1 MTSPVKESKSH
12 KAVRMAIVRIE
23 NGRPSVISKERKI
36 SVSSVAEEADVT
48 RNTINRDCPD
58 LHTRIQGLMNKDV
71 REQLKR
77 KQVELNKFKERNK
90 DLRDEVEELKTM
102 LSRIQS
108 KNATL
113 MQENDGLNSQK
124 AKPDNVVTLR

>member
-12 KAVRMAIVRIE
+12 KAVRMAIIRIE
-23 NGRPSVISKERKI
+23 KGRPNVVTKDRKV

-58 LHTRIQGLMNKDV
+58 LHTRIQGLMNKEV
-71 REQLKR
+71 REQLR
-77 KQVELNKFKERNK
+77 LKQIELNGVKERNK
-90 DLRDEVEELKTM
+90 DLRHEVEKFKTM
-102 LSRIQS
+102 LSVIQS

-113 MQENDGLNSQK
+113 MQENSRLNAQK
-124 AKPDNVVTLR
+124 GKHSNVVTLM

>member
-1 MTSPVKESKSH
+1 MTSSVKESKTH

-23 NGRPSVISKERKI
+23 NEKPNVISKERKI
-36 SVSSVAEEADVT
+36 SVSSVAEEAGVT

-77 KQVELNKFKERNK
+77 KQLEINKFKERNK
-90 DLRDEVEELKTM
+90 DLRDEVDGLKTM

-113 MQENDGLNSQK
+113 IQENDRLNATK
-124 AKPDNVVTLR
+124 AKHSNIVTLM